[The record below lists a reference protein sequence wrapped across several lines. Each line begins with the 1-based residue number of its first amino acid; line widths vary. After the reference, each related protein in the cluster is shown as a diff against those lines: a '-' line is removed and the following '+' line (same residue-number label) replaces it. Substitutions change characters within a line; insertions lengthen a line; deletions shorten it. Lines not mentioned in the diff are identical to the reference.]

1 MMNMLNAR
9 REEMHNCVLFL
20 VYLMV
25 TFPCSFTWLLI
36 VINEHVNCTS
46 VLAERKH
53 NVTLRSHTWGSTEFL
68 SPSEDLIIIHV
79 K

>member
-1 MMNMLNAR
+1 MTIMLNAR
-9 REEMHNCVLFL
+9 REELRSCVFFL

-25 TFPCSFTWLLI
+25 TFPRSFTYLLI

-46 VLAERKH
+46 LLGKRNYK
-53 NVTLRSHTWGSTEFL
+53 VTPRSHTWGSTEFL
-68 SPSEDLIIIHV
+68 SPSKDLIIIHV